1 MGQRAGAAQGGVVH
15 SQLSASALVEQPGQF
30 YGSGEGVVG
39 LAAAC
44 CACARGRDAQQLAM
58 RSSH

>member
-15 SQLSASALVEQPGQF
+15 SQLSASASVERPGQF

-44 CACARGRDAQQLAM
+44 CACAPGRDAQQLAM